1 MNTFF
6 SRYKKVLTLSIGVLL
21 VIGFGFFLSRTTKPS
36 QQNVS
41 LPPSGHIDVTKVTQP
56 NAIDNN
62 WQTFTDQKQNLTF
75 RYPEQLPTKYIY
87 TVNWSPQVA
96 VINTPFSCTEGE
108 SETPLTNKTVKH
120 TINNHAYCI
129 TTVTEGAAGS
139 LYTRYFYV
147 TEKDNK
153 TIIFTFTL
161 RAVQCGNYNE
171 PEKSACENERQT
183 FDLDTLMDQV
193 IQSTQFN
200 G

>member
-1 MNTFF
+1 MLTAF
-6 SRYKKVLTLSIGVLL
+6 SRHKKVLILSIGVLL
-21 VIGFGFFLSRTTKPS
+21 VIGFGFFLSRTTKSS
-36 QQNVS
+36 QQDVS
-41 LPPSGHIDVTKVTQP
+41 PPTSGHIGGTTVTPTQ
-56 NAIDNN
+56 AVDNS
-62 WQTFTDQKQNLTF
+62 WQTFIDQKQNLTY

-87 TVNWSPQVA
+87 TVNWPPQVA

-120 TINNHAYCI
+120 TINSHAYCI

-153 TIIFTFTL
+153 TIIFAFTL
-161 RAVQCGNYNE
+161 RVVQCGNYNE

-183 FDLDTLMDQV
+183 FDIDNLMDQV